1 MAGRLRGIAVENSM
15 NGRRVLVVG
24 ASTGIGRA
32 IATTAI
38 HRGAEVV
45 FAARRAELLDEAVA
59 QAGGGYV
66 VVGDSTTSE
75 GCQAIADKAA
85 ASVGQLDLVVYA
97 AGMSTIRPIEL
108 WTADEW
114 RNVLFTNVVGASL
127 MTAACLPHLSK
138 IAIVGYLSSDSAFK
152 PRHSLTP
159 YAASKAALEVTIKG
173 WRVEHPDHRFVN
185 VIVGPTTDTD
195 FGANFDMDLMMA
207 TVPVWLA
214 HGDIQI
220 KSMTS
225 PALAAV
231 LLTSLGAAL
240 AHPEIDMQELVLR
253 PPGPLAT
260 TFEDLIAAAAATANH
275 A

>member
-1 MAGRLRGIAVENSM
+1 MEHSM
-15 NGRRVLVVG
+15 VGRRVLVVG

-32 IATTAI
+32 VATAAV

-45 FAARRAELLDEAVA
+45 FAARRAELLDEAVT
-59 QAGGGYV
+59 QAGGGHV
-66 VVGDSTTSE
+66 VVGDATTAE
-75 GCQAIADKAA
+75 GCQAIADQAA
-85 ASVGQLDLVVYA
+85 VALGQLDLVVYA

-108 WTADEW
+108 WTAEEW
-114 RNVLFTNVVGASL
+114 RTVLFTNVVGASL
-127 MTAACLPHLSK
+127 LTAACLAHLSD

-185 VIVGPTTDTD
+185 VVVGPTTDTD
-195 FGANFDMDLMMA
+195 FGTNFDMDVMLA

-225 PALAAV
+225 ATLAAV

-240 AHPEIDMQELVLR
+240 SHPEIDMQELVLR

-260 TFEDLIAAAAATANH
+260 SFEDLMAAAASNQA
-275 A
+275 